1 MDILL
6 QYGGTVVLALLFIW
20 VFVMDKI
27 KYNKILEDNA
37 QMLKTLSESNNN
49 ISKSLD
55 IISNNLVTLD
65 KKIDRN
71 YEYKRGGNQ

>member
-1 MDILL
+1 M
-6 QYGGTVVLALLFIW
+6 VLALLFIW